1 MKKIAVMSGKGG
13 TGKTTAVASMAWYS
27 EGIVLADCD
36 VDAANLALTMMGTPR
51 IRKDYMGAVKAHID
65 PALCTRCGLCEDNC
79 MFGAISDYQVRSIHC
94 EGCGACKVVCP
105 VGAVT
110 LCREKSGEIFVVD
123 TPRGPMAYA
132 ELDPGES
139 NSGKLVTDVRRL
151 ADELAESDGFDM
163 VLIDGPPGTGCPAIA
178 SITGVDLI
186 LAITEPSLSG
196 EHDLL
201 RLIDLAQHFS
211 IPVCVAINKFDLHS
225 GMSDKIEESCQ
236 QRGVRVIGK
245 IPYDPAVHQANKAMQ
260 PLPSI
265 QPRSPAALEFRRLW
279 KEVSKRTVELKGSGV
294 IMDLGRE

>member
-27 EGIVLADCD
+27 EGLVLADCD
-36 VDAANLALTMMGTPR
+36 VDAANLALTMSATPR
-51 IRKDYMGAVKAHID
+51 IKKDYMGAVKAHID
-65 PALCTRCGLCEDNC
+65 PELCTRCGLCEDNC
-79 MFGAISDYQVRSIHC
+79 SFGAISDYQVHPIHC

-105 VGAVT
+105 SGAVT
-110 LCREKSGEIFVVD
+110 LTREKSGDIFVVD

-151 ADELAESDGFDM
+151 ADDLAKSDGFDT

-178 SITGVDLI
+178 SITGVDLV

-196 EHDLL
+196 EHDLM

-211 IPVCVAINKFDLHS
+211 IPVCVAINKFDLHT
-225 GMSDKIEESCQ
+225 GMSAKIEVSCNQ
-236 QRGVRVIGK
+236 KGVRVIGK
-245 IPYDPAVHQANKAMQ
+245 IPYDPSVLQAIKVMQ
-260 PLPSI
+260 PLPALY
-265 QPRSPAALEFRRLW
+265 PRSPAALEFRHLW
-279 KEVSKRTVELKGSGV
+279 KEVSKRTVELKGSGI
-294 IMDLGRE
+294 IMKLD